1 MQLETRRLILAGGA
15 ALALALSAPF
25 AATPADA
32 QGKVFRFA
40 NDGDVNSMD
49 PYARDETFLLAF
61 LQNIYEPLVRRDKQS
76 KLEAGLAVKWGQSSP
91 TTWFFDLRQGVKFHD
106 GSPFTADD
114 VVFSINRANGKG
126 SNMVTY
132 FATVKAIKKVNDF
145 RVEVETNVPDPLLAS
160 KWAQI
165 FIMSKAWAEKN
176 NAQTVGDL
184 TKNEE
189 NYATRNAVG
198 TGPFVL
204 KSREPDVKTVLE
216 RNKNW
221 WDKKAEHNIDT
232 VEFSRIANAA
242 TRVAALR
249 SGQID
254 MVYTVPPQ
262 DTDTLAKDP
271 NTKVIQ
277 GPETRVVYL
286 GFDHGRSELLYS
298 SVKGKNPFKDK
309 RVREAIYRSI
319 DVEAIK
325 KSVMRGQSY
334 PVALMVAPV
343 IGGYMKELDKR
354 PPMLK
359 PEEAKKLL
367 AAAGYPDGFEVTLDC
382 PTDRYVNDEKICQAV
397 VGMLARIGVKIT
409 LRAQTRLKYF
419 AQILLPKAD
428 TSFWMLGWSPAAT
441 FDVHDVFINLIQT
454 PNAETKKGQFNPGS
468 YSNPKFDELAD
479 KVQVETD
486 VKKRDAMI
494 AAATKI
500 YVEDYAYIPLHQ
512 QAVIWAARKNIDL
525 VQTSDN
531 SFQLRWVKVK

>member
-1 MQLETRRLILAGGA
+1 MLFETRRLILAGGA
-15 ALALALSAPF
+15 AVALALAAPLG
-25 AATPADA
+25 AAPAEA
-32 QGKVFRFA
+32 QGKVFRWA

-49 PYARDETFLLAF
+49 PYARNETFLLAF
-61 LQNIYEPLVRRDKQS
+61 LQNIYEPLVRRDKKSQ
-76 KLEAGLAVKWGQSSP
+76 LEAGLAVKWGQTSP
-91 TTWFFDLRQGVKFHD
+91 TTWFFDLRPGVKFHD
-106 GSPFTADD
+106 GSAFTADD
-114 VVFSINRANGKG
+114 VVFSLNRAGGKG
-126 SNMVTY
+126 SNMTTY
-132 FATVKAIKKVNDF
+132 FSTVKAIRKVSDT
-145 RVEVETNVPDPLLAS
+145 RVEVDTNVPDPLLAS

-165 FIMSKAWAEKN
+165 LIMSKAWCEKN
-176 NAQTVGDL
+176 NAQAVGDL

-189 NYATRNAVG
+189 NFATRNAMG
-198 TGPFVL
+198 SGPFKL

-216 RNKNW
+216 PNKEW
-221 WDKKAEHNIDT
+221 WDKPEHNLT
-232 VEFSRIANAA
+232 EVVFSRIANAA

-249 SGQID
+249 SGEID

-286 GFDHGRSELLYS
+286 GFDHGRNELLYS
-298 SVKGKNPFKDK
+298 NVKGKNPFKDK

-325 KSVMRGQSY
+325 RTVMRGQSY

-343 IGGYMKELDKR
+343 IGGYMKDLDKR
-354 PPMLK
+354 PAMLK

-367 AAAGYPDGFEVTLDC
+367 ADAGYPGGFEVTLDC

-397 VGMLARIGVKIT
+397 VGMLARIGVKIN

-454 PNAETKKGQFNPGS
+454 PNTETKKGQFNPGS

-479 KVQVETD
+479 KVQIETD
-486 VKKRDAMI
+486 VKKRNAMI
-494 AAATKI
+494 AEATKI
-500 YVEDYAYIPLHQ
+500 YVSDYAYIPLHQ
-512 QAVIWAARKNIDL
+512 QAVIWAARKNVDL

-531 SFQLRWVKVK
+531 SFQLRWVKMK

>member
-49 PYARDETFLLAF
+49 PYARNETFLLAF